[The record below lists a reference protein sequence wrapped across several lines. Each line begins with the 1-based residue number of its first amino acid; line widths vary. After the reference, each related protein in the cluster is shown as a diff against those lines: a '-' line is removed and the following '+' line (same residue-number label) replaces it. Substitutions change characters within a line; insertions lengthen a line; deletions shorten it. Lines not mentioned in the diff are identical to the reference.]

1 MEANVETIALG
12 PINLILGLVA
22 APLLLGIINKT
33 KAGFAG
39 RAGQPLLQPYYDLWK
54 LFHKGAVYSRSTS
67 WIFTAGPLIGLG
79 ATITAAMLIPFGALP
94 ALVAFKGDFL
104 LFVYLFGLS
113 RFFTVLC
120 ALDTGSSFEGMGA
133 SREVTFS
140 ALSEPALLIGLAAV
154 ARHTGC
160 FSLSEMFLSAS
171 GVWLEW
177 GPVSALVGFALLIV
191 FLAENCRIPV
201 DDPNTHLELT
211 MIHEVMV
218 LDHSGPDFGFI
229 LYAAALKMWL
239 LGQIL
244 IGVVVPLH
252 SGNPWVDTSVSLIC
266 MVLLAIL
273 VGVVESSMARLKLL
287 HVPQLL
293 VGATTLSILA
303 LVLLPR

>member
-1 MEANVETIALG
+1 MTIVLRL
-12 PINLILGLVA
+12 INPILGLIA

-33 KAGFAG
+33 KAAFAG
-39 RAGQPLLQPYYDLWK
+39 RIGPPLLQPYYDIWK

-67 WIFTAGPLIGLG
+67 WIFGTGPLIGLG
-79 ATITAAMLIPFGALP
+79 ATVAAATLIPFGGQP
-94 ALVAFKGDFL
+94 ALVAFEGDFL
-104 LFVYLFGLS
+104 LLVYLLGLS
-113 RFFTVLC
+113 RFFIVLC

-140 ALSEPALLIGLAAV
+140 ALSEPAMLIGLAAV
-154 ARHTGC
+154 ARHTNC
-160 FSLSEMFLSAS
+160 VSLSQMFSS
-171 GVWLEW
+171 TTSDTWLVW
-177 GPVSALVGFALLIV
+177 GPVSVLVGFALLIV
-191 FLAENCRIPV
+191 LLAENCRIPV

-218 LDHSGPDFGFI
+218 LDHGGPDFGFI
-229 LYAAALKMWL
+229 LYTAALKMWL

-244 IGVVVPLH
+244 VGIAVPVR
-252 SGNPWVDTSVSLIC
+252 SGNPWIDTSASLIG

-273 VGVVESSMARLKLL
+273 VGVIESSMARLKLL

>member
-1 MEANVETIALG
+1 MAIVLRL
-12 PINLILGLVA
+12 INPILGLIA

-39 RAGQPLLQPYYDLWK
+39 RTGQPLLQPYYDIWK

-79 ATITAAMLIPFGALP
+79 ATVAAATLIPFGSRP

-104 LFVYLFGLS
+104 LLVYLLGLS
-113 RFFTVLC
+113 RFFIVLC

-140 ALSEPALLIGLAAV
+140 ALSEPALLIGLAAI
-154 ARHTGC
+154 ARHTDC
-160 FSLSEMFLSAS
+160 ICLSQMFSSTTSDT
-171 GVWLEW
+171 WLVW
-177 GPVSALVGFALLIV
+177 GPVSVLVGFALLIV
-191 FLAENCRIPV
+191 LLAENCRIPV

-244 IGVVVPLH
+244 VGIAVPVR
-252 SGNPWVDTSVSLIC
+252 SGNPWLDTSASLIG

-273 VGVVESSMARLKLL
+273 VGVIESSMARLRLL

>member
-1 MEANVETIALG
+1 MTIVLRLLN
-12 PINLILGLVA
+12 PILGLIA
-22 APLLLGIINKT
+22 APLLLGIINRT

-39 RAGQPLLQPYYDLWK
+39 RAGQPLLQPYYDIWK

-67 WIFTAGPLIGLG
+67 WIFGAGPLIGLG
-79 ATITAAMLIPFGALP
+79 ATVAAATLIPFGALP
-94 ALVAFKGDFL
+94 ALIAFKGDFL
-104 LFVYLFGLS
+104 LLVYLFGFS
-113 RFFTVLC
+113 RFFVVLC

-140 ALSEPALLIGLAAV
+140 ALSEPAMLIGLAAV
-154 ARHTGC
+154 ARHTNC
-160 FSLSEMFLSAS
+160 ICLSQMFLSTTS
-171 GVWLEW
+171 DTWLEW
-177 GPVSALVGFALLIV
+177 GPVSVLVGFALLIV
-191 FLAENCRIPV
+191 LLAENSRIPV

-218 LDHSGPDFGFI
+218 LDYSGPDLGFI
-229 LYAAALKMWL
+229 LYSAALKMWL

-244 IGVVVPLH
+244 VGIAVPVH
-252 SGNPWVDTSVSLIC
+252 SGNPWMDTSASLVG

-273 VGVVESSMARLKLL
+273 VGVIESSMARLRLL

>member
-1 MEANVETIALG
+1 MAIALRL
-12 PINLILGLVA
+12 INPILGLIA
-22 APLLLGIINKT
+22 APLLLGIINRT

-39 RAGQPLLQPYYDLWK
+39 RTGQPLLQPYYDIWK

-67 WIFTAGPLIGLG
+67 WIFVAGPLVGLG
-79 ATITAAMLIPFGALP
+79 ATVVAAMLIPFGALP
-94 ALVAFKGDFL
+94 ALVAFNGDFL
-104 LFVYLFGLS
+104 LLVYLLGLS
-113 RFFTVLC
+113 RFFIVLC
-120 ALDTGSSFEGMGA
+120 ALDTGSSFEAMGA

-140 ALSEPALLIGLAAV
+140 ALSEPALLIGLAAF
-154 ARHTGC
+154 ARHTNSIS
-160 FSLSEMFLSAS
+160 FSRMFVSTAS
-171 GVWLEW
+171 DTWLEW
-177 GPVSALVGFALLIV
+177 GPVSVLVGLALLIV
-191 FLAENCRIPV
+191 LLAENCRIPV

-229 LYAAALKMWL
+229 LYTAALKMWL
-239 LGQIL
+239 MGQIL
-244 IGVVVPLH
+244 IGVTVPIH
-252 SGNPWVDTSVSLIC
+252 SGNPWVDTSASLVC

-273 VGVVESSMARLKLL
+273 VGAIESSMARLKLL

>member
-1 MEANVETIALG
+1 MAIALRL
-12 PINLILGLVA
+12 INPILGLIAV
-22 APLLLGIINKT
+22 PLLLGIINKT

-39 RAGQPLLQPYYDLWK
+39 RTGQPLLQSYYDIWK

-67 WIFTAGPLIGLG
+67 WIFVAGPLIALG
-79 ATITAAMLIPFGALP
+79 ATVAAATLIPFGALP
-94 ALVAFKGDFL
+94 ALVAFNGDFL
-104 LFVYLFGLS
+104 LLVYLLGLS
-113 RFFTVLC
+113 RFFIVLC

-140 ALSEPALLIGLAAV
+140 ALSEPAMLIGLAAV
-154 ARHTGC
+154 ARHTSSI
-160 FSLSEMFLSAS
+160 SLSQMFVSTTS
-171 GVWLEW
+171 DTWLEW
-177 GPVSALVGFALLIV
+177 GPVSVLVGLALLIV
-191 FLAENCRIPV
+191 LLAENCRIPV

-244 IGVVVPLH
+244 VGIAVPVH
-252 SGNPWVDTSVSLIC
+252 SGNTWLDTSAALIS
-266 MVLLAIL
+266 MILLAIL
-273 VGVVESSMARLKLL
+273 VGAIESSMARLKLL

>member
-1 MEANVETIALG
+1 MTIVLRL
-12 PINLILGLVA
+12 INPILGLIA

-39 RAGQPLLQPYYDLWK
+39 RTGQPLLQPYYDIWK

-67 WIFTAGPLIGLG
+67 WIFGTGPLIGLG
-79 ATITAAMLIPFGALP
+79 ATVAAATLIPFGALP

-104 LFVYLFGLS
+104 LLVYLLGLS
-113 RFFTVLC
+113 RFFIVLC

-140 ALSEPALLIGLAAV
+140 ALSEPALLIGLAAI
-154 ARHTGC
+154 ARHTDC
-160 FSLSEMFLSAS
+160 ICLSQMFSSTTSDT
-171 GVWLEW
+171 WLVW
-177 GPVSALVGFALLIV
+177 GPVSVLVGFALLIV
-191 FLAENCRIPV
+191 LLAENCRIPV

-244 IGVVVPLH
+244 VGIAVPVR
-252 SGNPWVDTSVSLIC
+252 SGNPWIDTSASLIG

-273 VGVVESSMARLKLL
+273 VGVIESSMARLRLL

>member
-1 MEANVETIALG
+1 MTIVLRLIN
-12 PINLILGLVA
+12 PIFGLVA

-39 RAGQPLLQPYYDLWK
+39 RTGQPLLQPYYDIWK
-54 LFHKGAVYSRSTS
+54 LLHKGAVYSRSTS
-67 WIFTAGPLIGLG
+67 WVFVAGPLIGLG
-79 ATITAAMLIPFGALP
+79 ATVTAAALIPFGALP
-94 ALVAFKGDFL
+94 ALVMFQGDFIL
-104 LFVYLFGLS
+104 LVYLFGLS

-140 ALSEPALLIGLAAV
+140 ALSEPAMLIGLAAV
-154 ARHTGC
+154 ARHTSYI
-160 FSLSEMFLSAS
+160 SLSQMFLSTTS
-171 GVWLEW
+171 DSWLEW
-177 GPVSALVGFALLIV
+177 GPVSVLVGFALLIV
-191 FLAENCRIPV
+191 LLAENCRIPV

-218 LDHSGPDFGFI
+218 LDHGGPDFGFI
-229 LYAAALKMWL
+229 LYTAALKMWL

-244 IGVVVPLH
+244 VGIAVPVR
-252 SGNPWVDTSVSLIC
+252 SGNPWIDTSASLIC
-266 MVLLAIL
+266 MVLLAIV
-273 VGVVESSMARLKLL
+273 VGAIESSMARLKLL

>member
-1 MEANVETIALG
+1 MAIALRL
-12 PINLILGLVA
+12 INPILGLIA
-22 APLLLGIINKT
+22 APLLLGTINKT

-39 RAGQPLLQPYYDLWK
+39 RTGQPLLQSYYDIWK

-67 WIFTAGPLIGLG
+67 WIFVAGPLIALG
-79 ATITAAMLIPFGALP
+79 ATVAAATLIPFGALP
-94 ALVAFKGDFL
+94 ALVAFNGDFL
-104 LFVYLFGLS
+104 LLVYLLGLS
-113 RFFTVLC
+113 RFFIVLC

-140 ALSEPALLIGLAAV
+140 ALSEPAMLIGLAAV
-154 ARHTGC
+154 ARHTSSI
-160 FSLSEMFLSAS
+160 SLSQMFVSTTS
-171 GVWLEW
+171 DTWLEW
-177 GPVSALVGFALLIV
+177 GPVSVLVGLALLIV
-191 FLAENCRIPV
+191 LLAENCRIPV

-244 IGVVVPLH
+244 VGVAVPVH
-252 SGNPWVDTSVSLIC
+252 SGNPWIDTSASLIC
-266 MVLLAIL
+266 MGLLAIL
-273 VGVVESSMARLKLL
+273 VGAIESSMARLKLL

>member
-1 MEANVETIALG
+1 MAIALRL
-12 PINLILGLVA
+12 INPILGLIA

-39 RAGQPLLQPYYDLWK
+39 RTGQPLLQSYYDIWK

-67 WIFTAGPLIGLG
+67 WIFVAGPLIALG
-79 ATITAAMLIPFGALP
+79 ATVAAATLIPFGALP
-94 ALVAFKGDFL
+94 ALVAFNGDFL
-104 LFVYLFGLS
+104 LLVYLLGLS
-113 RFFTVLC
+113 RFFIVLC

-140 ALSEPALLIGLAAV
+140 ALSEPAMLIGLAAV
-154 ARHTGC
+154 ARHTSSI
-160 FSLSEMFLSAS
+160 SLSQMFVSTTS
-171 GVWLEW
+171 DTWLEW
-177 GPVSALVGFALLIV
+177 GPVSVLVGLALLIV
-191 FLAENCRIPV
+191 LLAENCRIPV

-244 IGVVVPLH
+244 VGVAVPVH
-252 SGNPWVDTSVSLIC
+252 SGNPWIDTSASLIC
-266 MVLLAIL
+266 MGLLAIL
-273 VGVVESSMARLKLL
+273 VGAIESSMARLKLL

>member
-1 MEANVETIALG
+1 MAIVLRL
-12 PINLILGLVA
+12 INPILGLIA

-39 RAGQPLLQPYYDLWK
+39 RTGQPLLQSYYDIWK
-54 LFHKGAVYSRSTS
+54 LFQKGAVYSRSTS
-67 WIFTAGPLIGLG
+67 WIFAAGPLIGLG
-79 ATITAAMLIPFGALP
+79 ATVAAATLIPFGALP
-94 ALVAFKGDFL
+94 ALIAFKGDFL
-104 LFVYLFGLS
+104 LLVYLFGLA
-113 RFFTVLC
+113 RFFIVLC

-140 ALSEPALLIGLAAV
+140 ALSEPAMLIGLAAV
-154 ARHTGC
+154 ARHTDRIC
-160 FSLSEMFLSAS
+160 LSQMFLSTTS
-171 GVWLEW
+171 DTGLEW
-177 GPVSALVGFALLIV
+177 GPVYVLVGFALLIV
-191 FLAENCRIPV
+191 LLAENCRIPV

-244 IGVVVPLH
+244 VGVAVPVH
-252 SGNPWVDTSVSLIC
+252 SGNPWIDTSASLIC
-266 MVLLAIL
+266 MGLLAIL
-273 VGVVESSMARLKLL
+273 VGAIESSMARLKLL

>member
-1 MEANVETIALG
+1 MAIALRL
-12 PINLILGLVA
+12 INPILGLIA

-39 RAGQPLLQPYYDLWK
+39 RTGQPLLQSYYDIWK

-67 WIFTAGPLIGLG
+67 WIFVAGPLIGLG
-79 ATITAAMLIPFGALP
+79 ATVAAATLIPFGALP
-94 ALVAFKGDFL
+94 ALVAFNGDFL
-104 LFVYLFGLS
+104 LLVYLLGLS
-113 RFFTVLC
+113 RFFIVLC

-140 ALSEPALLIGLAAV
+140 ALSEPAMLIGLAAV
-154 ARHTGC
+154 ARHTSSI
-160 FSLSEMFLSAS
+160 SLSQMFVSTTS
-171 GVWLEW
+171 DTWLEW
-177 GPVSALVGFALLIV
+177 GPVSVLVGLALLIV
-191 FLAENCRIPV
+191 LLAENCRIPV

-244 IGVVVPLH
+244 VGVAVPVH
-252 SGNPWVDTSVSLIC
+252 SGNPWIDTSASLIC
-266 MVLLAIL
+266 MGLLAIL
-273 VGVVESSMARLKLL
+273 VGAIESSMARLKLL

>member
-1 MEANVETIALG
+1 MALRL
-12 PINLILGLVA
+12 INPILGLIA
-22 APLLLGIINKT
+22 APLLLGIINRT

-39 RAGQPLLQPYYDLWK
+39 RTGQPLLQPYYDIWK

-67 WIFTAGPLIGLG
+67 WIFATGPLIGLG
-79 ATITAAMLIPFGALP
+79 ATVAAATLIPFGALP
-94 ALVAFKGDFL
+94 ALIAFKGDFL
-104 LFVYLFGLS
+104 LLVYLFGLS

-154 ARHTGC
+154 ARHTDC
-160 FSLSEMFLSAS
+160 ICLSQMFLSTTSEA
-171 GVWLEW
+171 WLEW
-177 GPVSALVGFALLIV
+177 GPVSGLVGFALLIV
-191 FLAENCRIPV
+191 LLAENCRIPV

-229 LYAAALKMWL
+229 LYTAALKMWL

-244 IGVVVPLH
+244 VGIAVPVR
-252 SGNPWVDTSVSLIC
+252 SGNPWMDTSASLIG

-273 VGVVESSMARLKLL
+273 VGVIESSMARLKLL

-303 LVLLPR
+303 L

>member
-1 MEANVETIALG
+1 MAIALRL
-12 PINLILGLVA
+12 INPILGLIAV
-22 APLLLGIINKT
+22 PLLLGIINKT

-39 RAGQPLLQPYYDLWK
+39 RTGQPLLQSYYDIWK

-67 WIFTAGPLIGLG
+67 WIFVAGPLIALG
-79 ATITAAMLIPFGALP
+79 ATVAAATLIPFGALP
-94 ALVAFKGDFL
+94 ALVAFNGDFL
-104 LFVYLFGLS
+104 LLVYLLGLS
-113 RFFTVLC
+113 RFFIVLC

-140 ALSEPALLIGLAAV
+140 ALSEPAMLIGLAAV
-154 ARHTGC
+154 ARHTSSI
-160 FSLSEMFLSAS
+160 SLSQMFVSTTS
-171 GVWLEW
+171 DTWLEW
-177 GPVSALVGFALLIV
+177 GPVSVLVGLALLIV
-191 FLAENCRIPV
+191 LLAENCRIPV

-244 IGVVVPLH
+244 VGVAVPVH
-252 SGNPWVDTSVSLIC
+252 SGNPWIDTSASLIC
-266 MVLLAIL
+266 MGLLAIL
-273 VGVVESSMARLKLL
+273 VGAIESSMARLKLL

>member
-1 MEANVETIALG
+1 MTIALRL
-12 PINLILGLVA
+12 INPILGLLA

-33 KAGFAG
+33 KAAFAG
-39 RAGQPLLQPYYDLWK
+39 RTGPSLLQSYYDLWK
-54 LFHKGAVYSRSTS
+54 LFHKGEVYSRSTS
-67 WIFTAGPLIGLG
+67 WIFATGPLIGLA
-79 ATITAAMLIPFGALP
+79 ATVAASMLIPFGNLP
-94 ALVAFKGDFL
+94 ALVAFRGDFL
-104 LFVYLFGLS
+104 LLAYLFGLA

-120 ALDTGSSFEGMGA
+120 ALDTASSFEGMGA

-140 ALSEPALLIGLAAV
+140 ALSEPALLIGFAAI
-154 ARHTGC
+154 ARHTDSI
-160 FSLSEMFLSAS
+160 SLSQMFLSTTS
-171 GVWLEW
+171 GTWLEW
-177 GPVSALVGFALLIV
+177 GPVSVLVGFAVLIV

-218 LDHSGPDFGFI
+218 LDHGGPDFGFI

-244 IGVVVPLH
+244 VSIAIPIR
-252 SGNPWVDTSVSLIC
+252 SGNPLIDISASLLG
-266 MVLLAIL
+266 MAVLAIL
-273 VGVVESSMARLKLL
+273 VGVIESSMARLRLL